1 MKHQHARQMMS
12 SLAVGSILIAGAVLL
27 PGPATAQE
35 PVLLERI
42 VAIVDE
48 EMILQSD
55 LELALE
61 LYQLD
66 RQLSGQPPEPMSA
79 ALREQVLESL
89 IENKLIIA
97 AAKQHD
103 MVVEEA
109 EIEARVDDRVQQL
122 VAQYGSLGA
131 LEEALAASGL
141 TLDDFRY
148 RYGSQLRNQQ
158 YLRLVVGRFIR
169 PGIEVMANEVEQY
182 YLDNL
187 AEMPAEPD
195 SLTLSS
201 ILVRVQ
207 PSLEA
212 RRAVQTK
219 VEKVQQA
226 LAAGR
231 DFAAVAQEF
240 SEGPNARRGGRIGA
254 VRPGDLFDRVLDQTV
269 AQLAEGAV
277 SGPVVST
284 RGVHILRLDQLEPD
298 GARVIS
304 QIFFPMDI
312 QEQDVATARDRIA
325 AARDRVL
332 AGEPFSLVAAEV
344 SEDPAASA
352 TGGLLGTFQVD
363 ELSPAFQE
371 ALDGA
376 VVGQVTEPILTAAGW
391 YIFQVLDRI
400 DGHRYTFEEL
410 KEDLRRFVESQ
421 KIEVELAS
429 YIENLSDR
437 FFVDIKD

>member
-1 MKHQHARQMMS
+1 
-12 SLAVGSILIAGAVLL
+12 
-27 PGPATAQE
+27 
-35 PVLLERI
+35 
-42 VAIVDE
+42 
-48 EMILQSD
+48 
-55 LELALE
+55 
-61 LYQLD
+61 
-66 RQLSGQPPEPMSA
+66 
-79 ALREQVLESL
+79 
-89 IENKLIIA
+89 
-97 AAKQHD
+97 
-103 MVVEEA
+103 
-109 EIEARVDDRVQQL
+109 
-122 VAQYGSLGA
+122 
-131 LEEALAASGL
+131 
-141 TLDDFRY
+141 
-148 RYGSQLRNQQ
+148 
-158 YLRLVVGRFIR
+158 
-169 PGIEVMANEVEQY
+169 
-182 YLDNL
+182 
-187 AEMPAEPD
+187 
-195 SLTLSS
+195 
-201 ILVRVQ
+201 
-207 PSLEA
+207 
-212 RRAVQTK
+212 
-219 VEKVQQA
+219 
-226 LAAGR
+226 
-231 DFAAVAQEF
+231 
-240 SEGPNARRGGRIGA
+240 
-254 VRPGDLFDRVLDQTV
+254 V

-284 RGVHILRLDQLEPD
+284 RGVHILRVDQLEPG
-298 GARVIS
+298 GARAIS
-304 QIFFPMDI
+304 QIFFPIDI

-325 AARDRVL
+325 AARERVL